1 MSTIFEVTSVT
12 VDDNLF
18 NISGAA
24 IGFNVTYPIE
34 TVDTVTVEVPG
45 LQGPPGL
52 QNVYA
57 QTTNPAIQYGWGVE
71 ETGYIWLQT

>member
-1 MSTIFEVTSVT
+1 MSTIFDIAQVT

-18 NISGAA
+18 DITGVS
-24 IGFNVTYPIE
+24 IGFSTTFPIVTTDSII
-34 TVDTVTVEVPG
+34 VEVPG

-57 QTTNPAIQYGWGVE
+57 QTANPATQYGWGVE